1 MAAIVVTVSALTYV
15 GVRSAGRLA
24 EAGES
29 VEPDRP
35 VIDPA
40 ADAALAA
47 RTVDRIELFRAG
59 GAGAR
64 LSLTADEVTSL
75 LRHAMPGVVPDG
87 VADPMIRMEAGRMKV
102 EARLATDEFAASDRL
117 VSVLGVVPDTIDVDL
132 SGRLDSRPGRL
143 VFTVERARASGIPL
157 PHAAVAAIAAALAD
171 ESGDQVMPADED
183 ASLSLR
189 WPDDV
194 AMVAVVGDRLVLDRR
209 EPIADRAVDGS
220 DVP

>member
-1 MAAIVVTVSALTYV
+1 MAAIVVTVSALTLV

-29 VEPDRP
+29 VEPDRT

-59 GAGAR
+59 RAGVR

-75 LRHAMPGVVPDG
+75 LRHAMPGVLPDG
-87 VADPMIRMEAGRMKV
+87 VADPMIRMEGGHMKV

-117 VSVLGVVPDTIDVDL
+117 ASVLGVVPDTIDVDL

-157 PHAAVAAIAAALAD
+157 PRAAVTAIAAALAH
-171 ESGDQVMPADED
+171 ESGDRVMPADED